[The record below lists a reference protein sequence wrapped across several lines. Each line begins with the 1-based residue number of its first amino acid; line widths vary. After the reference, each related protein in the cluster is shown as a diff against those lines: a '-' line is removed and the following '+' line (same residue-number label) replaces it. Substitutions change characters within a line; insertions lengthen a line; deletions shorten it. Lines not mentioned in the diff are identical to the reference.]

1 MADKERGD
9 WGSHPTA
16 REKGKGGREGEAII
30 SRESERSIKIFLQS
44 KGLRDDGA
52 AAHEYIFA

>member
-1 MADKERGD
+1 MGIAFDG
-9 WGSHPTA
+9 T
-16 REKGKGGREGEAII
+16 REGEGREGEAII

>member
-1 MADKERGD
+1 MGIASDGK
-9 WGSHPTA
+9 
-16 REKGKGGREGEAII
+16 REGEREGEAII

-44 KGLRDDGA
+44 KGLRDDDD